1 YFLFD
6 YFSFVSSL
14 HYNEKDLLLKVADGD
29 ENAFAIIFQNW
40 LPFLSS
46 HIFRITESK
55 ELTEE
60 IVQDVFLKIWLT
72 REALIEI
79 DNFKAYLVV
88 VSRNYALNSL
98 RKISRERKKYKK
110 WEQETHFSLSED
122 TESNNSD
129 IQSLIDIA
137 ISNLPERQ
145 RQVYM
150 LHRFEQMKY
159 HEIAQSLS
167 IGKET
172 VKTHMKLAVGSISAF
187 IRSKM
192 VIFMLFF

>member
-1 YFLFD
+1 
-6 YFSFVSSL
+6 VSSL